1 MALSRN
7 ELIARLRTM
16 QDRASKAPMQNVKIP
31 TNQSSYRTPS
41 GPAASAPQPQQAK
54 GTDPATL
61 AKAGSALGGA
71 VKAWAN
77 RNVSPYDWNPAA
89 SAATSGQ
96 DLALNTGELGGLLGM
111 MQGSNV
117 DVAANMAGNTAANMA
132 NLPTGQVSMLGN
144 GIPLP
149 SGVWD
154 GAANAGSD
162 LALPN
167 GGLLGSAA
175 LQGADAA
182 AAGADAAGSAGA
194 FSMPGAGSV
203 LGAGLQFAQGN
214 YGAGAGTLIGAGLG
228 SIGGPMGSTIGA
240 TAGRYVG
247 GLFDR

>member
-7 ELIARLRTM
+7 ALIARLRTM
-16 QDRASKAPMQNVKIP
+16 DDRVSKAPMQGVKLP

-41 GPAASAPQPQQAK
+41 GPAASAPQPRQAK

-61 AKAGSALGGA
+61 ARAGKALGGA
-71 VKAWAN
+71 AKAWAN

-89 SAATSGQ
+89 SAATGGQ
-96 DLALNTGELGGLLGM
+96 NLALGSGELGGLLGM

-144 GIPLP
+144 GIPLT
-149 SGVWD
+149 SGVWE

-162 LALPN
+162 LALQN
-167 GGLLGSAA
+167 GGMLGSAA

-182 AAGADAAGSAGA
+182 SAGADAASGAASSVPVGSL
-194 FSMPGAGSV
+194 
-203 LGAGLQFAQGN
+203 LGAGLSAAGGN
-214 YGAGAGTLIGAGLG
+214 YGKAAGQA
-228 SIGGPMGSTIGA
+228 IGGVAGSYFGPLGTMAGSTIG
-240 TAGRYVG
+240 GMIG
-247 GLFDR
+247 DWIG

>member
-7 ELIARLRTM
+7 ELIAKLRTM
-16 QDRASKAPMQNVKIP
+16 QDRASKAPMQGVKLP

-61 AKAGSALGGA
+61 ARAGKALGGA
-71 VKAWAN
+71 AKAWAN
-77 RNVSPYDWNPAA
+77 RNVSPYDWNAVSNMGTSSYNLA
-89 SAATSGQ
+89 SNA
-96 DLALNTGELGGLLGM
+96 GELGGLLGM

-117 DVAANMAGNTAANMA
+117 DVAANMAGNTAGNMA
-132 NLPTGQVSMLGN
+132 NLPMPSMLG
-144 GIPLP
+144 
-149 SGVWD
+149 SGVPVD
-154 GAANAGSD
+154 GFSSLPGVGGD
-162 LALPN
+162 LALQN

-203 LGAGLQFAQGN
+203 LGAGMQFAQGN

-228 SIGGPMGSTIGA
+228 SIGGPVGSTIGA
-240 TAGRYVG
+240 TAGRYIG
-247 GLFDR
+247 GLFD